1 LTPLAPAADTPAA
14 AHQAPSLRIS
24 LERMRG
30 GLLWLVGFSGAFV
43 FVEPSPYEVFALL
56 AIVGFVITGLAIS
69 AAVMPMVVLL
79 ILLNVGFS
87 IAVVPVLNEPR
98 TLTWVLVS
106 WYLAVTAVFFAAMLG
121 QNTEQRL
128 GLLVRGYS
136 MAAVVAAT
144 AAVAGYFHLL
154 PGLFEM
160 LTRFGRAQG
169 TFNDPNVLGAF
180 LVFPAMVALQR
191 VLSSRSGDAM
201 RGGVVLALLTTAV
214 LLSFSRAAWG
224 QLAVC
229 AGLLLLI
236 TFAISRSSRE
246 RVRVVLL
253 AVAGLAA
260 LALLIVAL
268 LSIDAVGELFR
279 ERASLEQSY
288 DAGPTGRFGR
298 YRDGFTMALGA
309 PLGIGPLQ
317 FAKFFPEDPH
327 NSYLNAFVSG
337 GWLGGI
343 SYFTL
348 VIVTL
353 AVGFR
358 WLFVPTPWQR
368 LYVAIY
374 VAFVGVALE
383 SLIIDTDHWRH
394 YFLLLGVLWGLVAVS
409 PRYRARIAQAR
420 LAEPPPHSAL
430 APTSRPA

>member
-1 LTPLAPAADTPAA
+1 
-14 AHQAPSLRIS
+14 
-24 LERMRG
+24 
-30 GLLWLVGFSGAFV
+30 
-43 FVEPSPYEVFALL
+43 
-56 AIVGFVITGLAIS
+56 
-69 AAVMPMVVLL
+69 
-79 ILLNVGFS
+79 
-87 IAVVPVLNEPR
+87 
-98 TLTWVLVS
+98 
-106 WYLAVTAVFFAAMLG
+106 
-121 QNTEQRL
+121 
-128 GLLVRGYS
+128 
-136 MAAVVAAT
+136 
-144 AAVAGYFHLL
+144 
-154 PGLFEM
+154 
-160 LTRFGRAQG
+160 
-169 TFNDPNVLGAF
+169 
-180 LVFPAMVALQR
+180 
-191 VLSSRSGDAM
+191 
-201 RGGVVLALLTTAV
+201 VVLALLTTAV

-253 AVAGLAA
+253 AAAGLAA